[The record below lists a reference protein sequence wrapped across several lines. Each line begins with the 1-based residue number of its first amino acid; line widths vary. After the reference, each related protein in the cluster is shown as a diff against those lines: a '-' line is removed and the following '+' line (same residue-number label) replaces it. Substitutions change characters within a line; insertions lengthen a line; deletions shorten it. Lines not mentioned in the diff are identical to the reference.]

1 LFEKGERHYPPVL
14 VIVAALN
21 EEEGIGPTIVDLR
34 RYLGNPWVLVVDGKS
49 CDGTAEIAR
58 AMGAEVICQE
68 GKGKGD
74 AIATAV
80 RHINAGPDYVVFTDA
95 DYTYI
100 KLRRKKTP
108 V

>member
-1 LFEKGERHYPPVL
+1 ML

-21 EEEGIGPTIVDLR
+21 EEEGIGPTIGELR

-49 CDGTAEIAR
+49 CDRTAEIAR

-74 AIATAV
+74 AIAAAV
-80 RHINAGPDYVVFTDA
+80 KHINAGSDYVVFTDA

-108 V
+108 A

>member
-1 LFEKGERHYPPVL
+1 ML

-21 EEEGIGPTIVDLR
+21 EEEGVGPTIAELR

-49 CDGTAEIAR
+49 CDRTAEIAR

-80 RHINAGPDYVVFTDA
+80 KHINAGPDYVVFTDA

-108 V
+108 A